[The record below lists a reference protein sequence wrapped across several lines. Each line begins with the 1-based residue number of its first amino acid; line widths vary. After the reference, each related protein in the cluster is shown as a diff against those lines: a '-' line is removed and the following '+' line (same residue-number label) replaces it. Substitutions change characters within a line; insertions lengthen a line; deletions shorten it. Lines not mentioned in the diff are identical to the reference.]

1 MRTIAVLSAGG
12 AILGLGSRPIP
23 VTLSRPRLPRETLP
37 ALIVGL
43 LGGVVVAGLGA
54 PTAIAGA
61 TGVLVAPVP
70 FMASRVRSS
79 RVASR
84 AAARWPDFLA
94 AIRSRIAAGGSLPDA
109 TAAAAAHLGGRYLD
123 LTRGPG
129 VPFTQAM
136 ADTREAWADPLA
148 DRILTTLT
156 VAAEI
161 GGRQVDAVLSA
172 LSTSVGDELRL
183 RRAHDAALTEQRLTA
198 GVALVAPWAMLALS
212 VATNPTASQSFSSPT
227 GSLIVVVGLV
237 ATVAG
242 YALARRAA
250 RLSQPPRLFR

>member
-1 MRTIAVLSAGG
+1 
-12 AILGLGSRPIP
+12 
-23 VTLSRPRLPRETLP
+23 
-37 ALIVGL
+37 
-43 LGGVVVAGLGA
+43 
-54 PTAIAGA
+54 
-61 TGVLVAPVP
+61 
-70 FMASRVRSS
+70 
-79 RVASR
+79 
-84 AAARWPDFLA
+84 
-94 AIRSRIAAGGSLPDA
+94 
-109 TAAAAAHLGGRYLD
+109 
-123 LTRGPG
+123 
-129 VPFTQAM
+129 M